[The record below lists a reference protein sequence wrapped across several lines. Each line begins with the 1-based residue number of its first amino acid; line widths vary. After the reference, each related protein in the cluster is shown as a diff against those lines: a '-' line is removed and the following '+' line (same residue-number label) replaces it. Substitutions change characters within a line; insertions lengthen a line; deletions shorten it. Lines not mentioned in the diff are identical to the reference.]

1 MIRDDL
7 NTIQLVWLIPIQ
19 EPHEDLK
26 PDDSTKAKFKNSIR
40 SDYHRTIMPLQ
51 DQAPMKDADLE
62 QMPMNLKEG
71 DRYIV
76 NHGEGLTT
84 IDFGGGDAAIVG
96 AIDRSEGKREK
107 RCGRRLA
114 VV

>member
-7 NTIQLVWLIPIQ
+7 NTIQLDWLISIQ

-26 PDDSTKAKFKNSIR
+26 P
-40 SDYHRTIMPLQ
+40 
-51 DQAPMKDADLE
+51 APMKDADLE
-62 QMPMNLKEG
+62 QRPMNLKEG

-76 NHGEGLTT
+76 NHDEGLTT
-84 IDFGGGDAAIVG
+84 IDFDGGDAATAW